1 MTTDWMKKEL
11 DKIINKPPREWTPK
25 DVGEERR
32 SDLDELIKNHHPK
45 FFNEKAV
52 APKPRKYRK
61 PEKLVINLD
70 EPLPR
75 NDNPLPFA
83 GRQLALRAMEQM
95 NLKALSSWGSEK
107 AEAERHYAVIRKVY
121 EKYSYD

>member
-1 MTTDWMKKEL
+1 MSNWMKKEL
-11 DKIINKPPREWTPK
+11 DKIINKPPQEWTPA
-25 DVGEERR
+25 DAAEERR
-32 SDLDELIKNHHPK
+32 SELDNLLKNHHPK
-45 FFNEKAV
+45 FFNDKAV
-52 APKPRKYRK
+52 APKPRRK

-75 NDNPLPFA
+75 KEPLPYA
-83 GRQLALRAMEQM
+83 GRPLVAQALEQM

-121 EKYSYD
+121 ERFSRD